1 MGNYQ
6 NGYGNKCPICGKEEI
21 DISCDSVKDKYFF
34 YRCPNCG
41 NFFAPDINYDLAIK
55 YPNAYPDF
63 NYDRNHLKCYLFYNN
78 FEKRPFFASQEQFE
92 KLDKTGYK
100 NIYNLTPEMVENWYP
115 KTFTDKVDL
124 ILLWIADH
132 SSFMGEKIKIPVQQL
147 HKLFFMKNPIFSEN
161 VNEVKFIQELNYIG
175 EFLQKEELI
184 KTFDNISGYSFG
196 KTILFNNGLSLVL
209 LNKGYNKI
217 YDLQKKQQ
225 NNKNVFIAMKF
236 GEETKALRA
245 AIKAGIEKAGY
256 IAVILDEVEY
266 NGQIVPEML
275 YQIKQSRFVVAELS
289 HHNNGAYY
297 EAGYAAGYGKDV
309 IQICSEEALKSD
321 LHFDVKQVNSI
332 TYSENNL
339 EELTDRL
346 QKRIKST
353 IQ

>member
-1 MGNYQ
+1 MGNITRSD
-6 NGYGNKCPICGKEEI
+6 GNKCPICGCNNIEI
-21 DISCDSVKDKYFF
+21 WSDIGPFGDLDYH
-34 YRCPNCG
+34 CPVCG
-41 NFFAPDINYDLAIK
+41 EYFAPFKWQYENLSRGYETQGYDIKKL
-55 YPNAYPDF
+55 
-63 NYDRNHLKCYLFYNN
+63 RTYLFYHQS
-78 FEKRPFFASQEQFE
+78 EMRPYIVPAERYE
-92 KLDKTGYK
+92 KLDKTEFVQ
-100 NIYNLTPEMVENWYP
+100 IYNLTTEMVDAWYP
-115 KTFTDKVDL
+115 KTFADMVDL
-124 ILLWIADH
+124 ILLWIDDH

-161 VNEVKFIQELNYIG
+161 VNVDKFIQELNYMG
-175 EFLQKEELI
+175 EFLQQEELV
-184 KTFDNISGYSFG
+184 KTFDNIKGYSFG
-196 KTILFNNGLSLVL
+196 KTVLFNNGLSLVL

-225 NNKNVFIAMKF
+225 NNKNVFVAMKF
-236 GEETKALRA
+236 GEGTKALRA

-275 YQIKQSRFVVAELS
+275 YQIKQSKFVVAELS

-339 EELTDRL
+339 EELTDKL

>member
-1 MGNYQ
+1 MGNVTRSD
-6 NGYGNKCPICGKEEI
+6 GNTCPICGHVNIEI
-21 DISCDSVKDKYFF
+21 YSDQEPLGDLDYH
-34 YRCPNCG
+34 CPVCG
-41 NFFAPDINYDLAIK
+41 EYFAPFKWQYKNLSKGYETQGYDIQKLST
-55 YPNAYPDF
+55 
-63 NYDRNHLKCYLFYNN
+63 YLFYHQS
-78 FEKRPFFASQEQFE
+78 EMRPYIVPAERYE
-92 KLDKTGYK
+92 KLDKTEFEQ
-100 NIYNLTPEMVENWYP
+100 IYNLTSEMVENWYP
-115 KTFTDKVDL
+115 KTFADKVDL

-132 SSFMGEKIKIPVQQL
+132 SSFIGEKIKIPVQQL
-147 HKLFFMKNPIFSEN
+147 HKLFFMKNPIFGEN
-161 VNEVKFIQELNYIG
+161 VSEDKFIQELNYIG

-196 KTILFNNGLSLVL
+196 KTVLFNKGLSLVL

-217 YDLQKKQQ
+217 YDLQKKQI
-225 NNKNVFIAMKF
+225 NNKKVFVAMKF
-236 GEETKALRA
+236 GEETNALRA

-275 YQIKQSRFVVAELS
+275 YQIKQSKFVVAELS

-332 TYSENNL
+332 TYSEKNL
-339 EELTDRL
+339 EELTDKL
-346 QKRIKST
+346 QKRIIST